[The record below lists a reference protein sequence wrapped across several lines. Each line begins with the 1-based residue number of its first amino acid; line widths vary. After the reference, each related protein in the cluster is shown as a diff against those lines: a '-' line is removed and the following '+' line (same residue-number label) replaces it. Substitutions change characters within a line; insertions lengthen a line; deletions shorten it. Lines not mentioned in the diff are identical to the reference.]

1 MMQRDLQ
8 SETGLG
14 LIEAMIAMLV
24 LTVGAVGMASTFLH
38 GMHNVTGSPNELV
51 ATQKAAEAV
60 ESVYS
65 ARDSHTITWDQLRN
79 AAYGGVFKNGPQ
91 PLKVSGLDGVINTS
105 DDGEIESVTLPG
117 PDQVMETPD
126 DRVEMLN
133 SFTREIQIRDVPNR
147 TDLRTL
153 TIIITYKSGATTQN
167 YTLST
172 YISALT

>member
-1 MMQRDLQ
+1 MQRQLQ

-38 GMHNVTGSPNELV
+38 GMQAATGSPNELM
-51 ATQKAAEAV
+51 ATQKAAEAI

-65 ARDSHTITWDQLRN
+65 ARDSHTITWAQLRN
-79 AAYGGVFKNGPQ
+79 LAYGGIFKNGPQ
-91 PLKVSGLDGVINTS
+91 PLKISGLDGIVNTS
-105 DDGEIESVTLPG
+105 DDGAIESVVTPGLDQQMDTADDKVVTLS
-117 PDQVMETPD
+117 
-126 DRVEMLN
+126 

-153 TIIITYKSGATTQN
+153 TVIITYKSGPATQT

-172 YISALT
+172 YISAFA